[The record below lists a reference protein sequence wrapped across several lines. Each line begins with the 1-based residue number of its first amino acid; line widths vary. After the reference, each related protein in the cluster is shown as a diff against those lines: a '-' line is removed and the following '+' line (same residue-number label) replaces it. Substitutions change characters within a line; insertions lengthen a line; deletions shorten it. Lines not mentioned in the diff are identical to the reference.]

1 MSAVPGW
8 QPTIVAPLPTDS
20 EAAAPAVPGPRR
32 RGPAG
37 GNGWVVGVVLL
48 AAALAAWPLWP
59 GLGVG
64 QALVWLGCGLLA
76 AGLVWR
82 WQATR
87 RRHARARR
95 RQSERLR
102 VAEAAL
108 QATRARLQQHDQAVA
123 RRAEAARQLRELH
136 DSVGARLVSALALAQ
151 QIPVQPGGLMPEAAP
166 ALLTELRRQVEAS
179 LLELRLALVHL
190 DEQPGRP
197 LIHALADLREQV
209 EPMLAES
216 GIALDWT
223 LGEGLDQVELGAR
236 TTMQLLRLAQEALSS
251 VACHAEGARRARL
264 SVDRL
269 EGEAGPHLRLV
280 IGDDGSPPKPVQGF
294 APTQPPLRSQLG
306 PARWQRHAHALGGQ
320 LLEVEAD
327 RGWQVDLVLPLP
339 SAR

>member
-1 MSAVPGW
+1 MSALPGW

-20 EAAAPAVPGPRR
+20 DATEQQASRPRRPARLGDGWVFLGGLLLVTLSVGLLWQVAAAAQV
-32 RGPAG
+32 
-37 GNGWVVGVVLL
+37 
-48 AAALAAWPLWP
+48 AAWLGALLLGS
-59 GLGVG
+59 GL
-64 QALVWLGCGLLA
+64 A
-76 AGLVWR
+76 WR
-82 WQATR
+82 WQAAR

-123 RRAEAARQLRELH
+123 RRAEATRQLRELH

-151 QIPVQPGGLMPEAAP
+151 QIPVQPGALMPEAAP

-223 LGEGLDQVELGAR
+223 LGEGLEKVDLGAR

-251 VACHAEGARRARL
+251 VACHAEGARCARL
-264 SVDRL
+264 SVERL
-269 EGEAGPHLRLV
+269 DGEAGPHLRLV

>member
-20 EAAAPAVPGPRR
+20 EAAAEAAPRSRR
-32 RGPAG
+32 RHPVEGAG
-37 GNGWVVGVVLL
+37 LAGLLVLAALLVVGSTAQTVGLL
-48 AAALAAWPLWP
+48 QAGAWLA
-59 GLGVG
+59 GL
-64 QALVWLGCGLLA
+64 LLA

-82 WQATR
+82 WQAAR

-151 QIPVQPGGLMPEAAP
+151 QIPVQPGALLPEAAP

-197 LIHALADLREQV
+197 LAQALADLREQV
-209 EPMLAES
+209 EPMLAEA

-223 LGEGLDQVELGAR
+223 LGEGLEQVDLGGR
-236 TTMQLLRLAQEALSS
+236 TTMQLLRLAQEAFSS

-264 SVDRL
+264 RVERL
-269 EGEAGPHLRLV
+269 AGEAGPHLRLV
-280 IGDDGSPPKPVQGF
+280 IGDDGAPPQPAQGF

-306 PARWQRHAHALGGQ
+306 PARWQRHADALGGQ
-320 LLEVEAD
+320 LLEVEAE
-327 RGWQVDLVLPLP
+327 RGWQVNLVLPLP